1 VLALKEYGAPLFF
14 DSDDYTLL
22 AIVNDVLKR
31 PSRPKSL
38 SSLMAPYMHPH
49 GIKEMAAPSGLRIA
63 YAIAGLLESLDIG
76 KAADRIIALRSL
88 RDEVFSSSA
97 GYYRKNTAR
106 VLVQIMKELIRS
118 QEDRKRQLQLAHDF
132 RVASSGKPSRIRSE
146 LARYHLLEMPEEW
159 NQYAFDDHVHD
170 ANTKGRKSPTHLI
183 MDAWI
188 KGIRKLTVIYYNYV
202 EEEVVAELLEASALL
217 DIRVRIGI
225 EFSTRFRTTFVRF
238 IWELEGFLH
247 NRDLLEFL
255 REKPVREMM
264 ASGREVSRYQQQY
277 VLAVLEAFN
286 SRHRQVV
293 ETELGLAVDPIQ
305 EDDFLRFVG
314 AGQPSLLH
322 LAKYIE
328 HACRRGLDE
337 AMGRICRESPRQ
349 GGAGEREL
357 AQCAALIHELVPE
370 NIINRF
376 LHPRHNPDLHDPTVP
391 HDSGMPTLLELS
403 PAALIDRLAAMHAS
417 SRFTLNLS
425 QLSIQDTLELL
436 YVCKG
441 RITHLESFN
450 LKDSGYGI
458 ISRAARGSG
467 FAGEAVDIVSP
478 DRHYRFINTLQQAL
492 NEENVIILKRA
503 IRSIIYD
510 FERTRLLVEQ
520 GCENRNGTTASA
532 DLAEKRAELA
542 AMNEQKA
549 VLLDILQNIA
559 AFHGY
564 YQGKPLGSRIGT
576 GSTGQSHLRY
586 GMGLVVVDTLPRRA
600 QRMVRHA
607 NGEEQS
613 RCIPVTAKMVEHH
626 HIRRCGADSC
636 FRWRQLVA
644 WLPGLRKADGC
655 RSRDWS
661 LERFDIHPGTE
672 GNIVTLGGI
681 RRKPEDEI
689 RLLQERGRQSI
700 GRMLPYLNTHLKN
713 TLKIVAGFVPAFL
726 TFSLTK
732 DWWVLAYLGAF
743 IWFGITGLR
752 NIIQSVLGG
761 GGLQRSPLLP
771 WNSLV
776 SWSRIADSLLY
787 TGFSVPLLDYVV
799 KTLLLQQS
807 WGVTTATAPVLLY
820 AVMAL
825 ANGIY
830 ISAHNVVRG
839 LPRSAIIGNF
849 FRSIL
854 SIPLAVLFNVAIA
867 MALQAAMIP
876 DVDMELQK
884 WAAII
889 SKLASDCV
897 AGVIEGLADRARNI
911 RIRLADYREKISR
924 LFAVF
929 ARLDVLFPEEDVLDL
944 LLSPKKAMSAIRQ
957 EARELEKAFIVNALD
972 LMYIW
977 MYQPR
982 ARKALELTV
991 AAMSLE
997 EWLIFYRSQL
1007 ILKRHKEISRFFIDG
1022 LVGKNFT
1029 RALAFYLDRKDA
1041 YLEEMAR
1048 IGMLREKM
1056 GP

>member
-1 VLALKEYGAPLFF
+1 MNESVFPLFF
-14 DSDDYTLL
+14 DPDDHNLL

-31 PSRPKSL
+31 ASRPKSL
-38 SSLMAPYMHPH
+38 SSLMASDMHPH

-76 KAADRIIALRSL
+76 KAADRIVALRSL

-97 GYYRKNTAR
+97 GYYQKNTAR
-106 VLVQIMKELIRS
+106 VLVQIMKELIRC
-118 QEDRKRQLQLAHDF
+118 QDNRQRQLQLAHDF
-132 RVASSGKPSRIRSE
+132 RVACSGKPSRIRAE

-159 NQYAFDDHVHD
+159 NQFAFDDHVHD

-188 KGIRKLTVIYYNYV
+188 KGIRKLTVVYYNYV
-202 EEEVVAELLEASALL
+202 EEEVVAELLEAGALL
-217 DIRVRIGI
+217 DVKVRVGI
-225 EFSTRFRTTFVRF
+225 ELSARFRKTFVRF

-247 NRDLLEFL
+247 NRDLLDFL
-255 REKPVREMM
+255 TEQSVREMM
-264 ASGREVSRYQQQY
+264 AAGREVSRYQQQY
-277 VLAVLEAFN
+277 VFAVLKEFN
-286 SRHRQVV
+286 NRHRPVV
-293 ETELGLAVDPIQ
+293 EKELGISVEPIQ
-305 EDDFLRFVG
+305 EDAFLRFVG

-322 LAKYIE
+322 LAKCIE
-328 HACRRGLDE
+328 NACRLGLDE
-337 AMGRICRESPRQ
+337 EMRRICREHPGQSSVH
-349 GGAGEREL
+349 EREWSKRA
-357 AQCAALIHELVPE
+357 AQLHELVPE
-370 NIINRF
+370 NIINRY
-376 LHPRHNPDLHDPTVP
+376 LHPWNNPGLHDPAVP
-391 HDSGMPTLLELS
+391 HDNGMPSLLELS
-403 PAALIDRLAAMHAS
+403 PAALIDRLATLHSS

-450 LKDSGYGI
+450 LKDFGYGI
-458 ISRAARGSG
+458 ISQAAITGSHV
-467 FAGEAVDIVSP
+467 AGEAVDIDSP
-478 DRHYRFINTLQQAL
+478 DRHYRFINTLQKAL

-503 IRSIIYD
+503 IRAIIND
-510 FERTRLLVEQ
+510 FERIVTQLEQ
-520 GCENRNGTTASA
+520 SCENWNGARVPIDSA
-532 DLAEKRAELA
+532 GYRAELA
-542 AMNEQKA
+542 LMNEQKE
-549 VLLDILQNIA
+549 VLLGILQNLTQ
-559 AFHGY
+559 FQGY
-564 YQGKPLGSRIGT
+564 YRGKPLGSRIGT

-586 GMGLVVVDTLPRRA
+586 GMGLVVMDTLPRRA
-600 QRMVRHA
+600 QRLVRCVA
-607 NGEEQS
+607 AEEG
-613 RCIPVTAKMVEHH
+613 RRWIPVTAKMVEHH
-626 HIRRCGADSC
+626 HIRRNGTDASS
-636 FRWRQLVA
+636 RWHQLVA
-644 WLPGLRKADGC
+644 WIPGLSKAGALH
-655 RSRDWS
+655 SQDWI
-661 LERFDIHPGTE
+661 LDRFEIHPGTE

-681 RRKPEDEI
+681 RRNPEDEI
-689 RLLQERGRQSI
+689 RLLQEGGDPSI
-700 GRMLPYLNTHLKN
+700 GHMLPYLNTHLKN
-713 TLKIVAGFVPAFL
+713 MLKILAGFIPAFL

-787 TGFSVPLLDYVV
+787 TGFSVPLLDYLV
-799 KTLLLQQS
+799 KTVLLQQV

-830 ISAHNVVRG
+830 ISAHNVARG
-839 LPRSAIIGNF
+839 LPRSAVVGNF

-854 SIPLAVLFNVAIA
+854 SIPLAVLFNFAVGS
-867 MALQAAMIP
+867 ALHAAMIT

-944 LLSPKKAMSAIRQ
+944 LLSPKKTMSAIRH
-957 EARELEKAFIVNALD
+957 EARELEKAFVVNALD

-982 ARKALELTV
+982 ARKALEVTV

-997 EWLIFYRSQL
+997 EWRIFYRSQL
-1007 ILKRHKEISRFFIDG
+1007 ILKRQKEISKVFIDG
-1022 LVGKNFT
+1022 LVGKNFAK
-1029 RALAFYLDRKDA
+1029 ALAFYLDRKDV
-1041 YLEEMAR
+1041 YLKDMAR
-1048 IGMLREKM
+1048 IGAAREQM